1 MGSGV
6 GGKVGWGLG
15 RDGEGEFNALLV
27 GGVGVRLG
35 RLVGTYTG
43 SLVGSRVGI
52 RGTG

>member
-15 RDGEGEFNALLV
+15 SDGEGEFNALLL
-27 GGVGVRLG
+27 GGVGSRVGL
-35 RLVGTYTG
+35 LVGTYTG
-43 SLVGSRVGI
+43 SFVGSVVGI